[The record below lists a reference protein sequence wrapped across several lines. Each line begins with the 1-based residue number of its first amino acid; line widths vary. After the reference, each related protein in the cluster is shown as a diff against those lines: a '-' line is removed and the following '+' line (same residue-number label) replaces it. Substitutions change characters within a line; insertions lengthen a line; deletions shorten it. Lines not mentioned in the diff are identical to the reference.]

1 MLTVLTIIATAVY
14 IRATAEIIHL
24 TAKSQAV
31 AYPFACFP
39 TLSQAKNAKA
49 YATQRHSV
57 RLVWQ
62 IDSAN
67 HLE

>member
-1 MLTVLTIIATAVY
+1 MLTALTIRATAKY

-39 TLSQAKNAKA
+39 TIKPS
-49 YATQRHSV
+49 
-57 RLVWQ
+57 
-62 IDSAN
+62 
-67 HLE
+67 